1 MPAEKDTLMIQ
12 KATIYDIQKILE
24 PGKTYTA
31 QEIVELTDAYIRGLE
46 QK

>member
-1 MPAEKDTLMIQ
+1 MPTEKETIMIQ
-12 KATIYDIQKILE
+12 KATVYDIQKTLD
-24 PGKTYTA
+24 PNRTYTT